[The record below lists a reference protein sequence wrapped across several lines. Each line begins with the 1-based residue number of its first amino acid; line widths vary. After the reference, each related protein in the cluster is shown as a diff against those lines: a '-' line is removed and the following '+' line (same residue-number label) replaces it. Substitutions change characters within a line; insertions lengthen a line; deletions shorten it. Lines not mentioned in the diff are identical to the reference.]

1 MILSESITNDLLNQL
16 DSLTSRIR
24 NIKQSLKIVSN
35 SRLRERLIN
44 ENITLIK
51 RVNEIY
57 NLSKILSYFSTDK
70 INFSA
75 LLFEKSKR
83 TLNETRTERNL
94 YFL

>member
-1 MILSESITNDLLNQL
+1 MILSESITNDLLNEL

-24 NIKQSLKIVSN
+24 NIEQSFKTSSN
-35 SRLRERLIN
+35 SKLRERLIN

-57 NLSKILSYFSTDK
+57 NLSKTLIYFSKEK

-83 TLNETRTERNL
+83 TLNETKKERNL